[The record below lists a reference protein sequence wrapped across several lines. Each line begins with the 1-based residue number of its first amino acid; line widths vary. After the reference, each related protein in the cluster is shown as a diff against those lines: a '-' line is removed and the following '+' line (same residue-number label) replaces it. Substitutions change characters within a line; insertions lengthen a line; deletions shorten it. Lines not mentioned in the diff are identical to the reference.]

1 MEEESIALESFIVT
15 ANQRHFECIYSILST
30 FGMLMRAAASTVGNA
45 PPAVGDPAWTRI
57 GVSQHDGDFVADV
70 VRYFDAMITSQAIE
84 KIELDLR
91 RFEAASYPHKIN
103 AGMLVLPSI
112 PAFFS
117 LFTERAVEWGKA
129 NVGTDYHGW
138 PPVLN
143 FCRVVRNAVVHGG
156 TINISSSSAPKVG
169 WRGLAYSSAEEGRKV
184 IWTDIG
190 VGDFILLLMDLEAEL
205 DHLGAPNPLP

>member
-30 FGMLMRAAASTVGNA
+30 FGMVLRAAASTAGNA
-45 PPAVGDPAWTRI
+45 PPAVGDPAWMRI
-57 GVSQHDGDFVADV
+57 GVSQHDGDLVADV
-70 VRYFDAMITSQAIE
+70 VRYFDAMITLQAIE
-84 KIELDLR
+84 KIELELR
-91 RFEAASYPHKIN
+91 RFEAAPYPHQIN
-103 AGMLVLPSI
+103 AGMLVLHSI

-117 LFTERAVEWGKA
+117 LFTERAVEWGKT

-143 FCRVVRNAVVHGG
+143 FSRVVRNAIVHGG
-156 TINISSSSAPKVG
+156 TINISSPSAPKVS
-169 WRGLAYSSAEEGRKV
+169 WRGLAYSFADEGRKA

-190 VGDFILLLMDLEAEL
+190 AGDFILLLMDLEAEL